1 MKGFVVTIDGPS
13 GAGKSTVSKRLAE
26 RLGYTYVETG
36 ALYRAVAVVALS
48 EGCSV
53 DDDRRLA
60 EICRHLV
67 LRFERGADGPRL
79 YANGEDIT
87 ERIRTPEVTM
97 LASAVSARPVVRE
110 ALLHVQR
117 DMGREGGVVFEGR
130 DMGTVVFPEAS
141 VKFFLD
147 AEPGERALR
156 RYRELA
162 ERGEATSLTEVQKA
176 MEKRDRDDSNRALAP
191 LKSADDAIRIDS
203 TCLDVEQ
210 VVEAMLQHIRSKQN
224 KRLSFLEKIDN
235 RKILSVNSPGGGQLG
250 GKGGRFL
257 MEENE
262 QRVTESG
269 EEQEDVAGSKP
280 EQEDETKGHEV
291 PQEDEASRIQEEK
304 PDGVARDGAAAS
316 EPAGDAGT
324 GGKDNLMEMYE
335 ESFKRVEEGQ
345 VVRGRIIQVDKEF
358 VLVDIGYKSEGQVPI
373 AELTRPDGTIDG
385 AVGDTID
392 VMVER
397 WDDDDG
403 IVLLSKEKASKI
415 KVWEDIRKAYEEESV
430 VEGVITSRVKGGLSV
445 DIGVPAFLPGSQVGL
460 RPVRDLDQLVGRTF
474 SFKVL
479 KYNRKRSNIVLSRR
493 VILEKEREAKR
504 AETLAIIHE
513 GKVMSGVVKN
523 ITEYGAFIDLGGI
536 DGLLHITDMSWGRI
550 GHPSEMFS
558 VGDKVDVKVLNLD
571 LERERVS
578 LGLKQL
584 VPDPWTT
591 AEEKYPI
598 GSHVRGKVVS
608 FTDYGAFIEL
618 EKGIE
623 GLIHV
628 SEMSWTK
635 KIRHPSKVVSVGET
649 VEAVVL
655 NISAENR
662 RISLGMKQVVP
673 NPWDVVSDKY
683 PVGTTI
689 EGKIKNITD
698 FGLFI
703 GIDEGIDGLVH
714 ISDLSW
720 TKRIKHPSE
729 LYKKGDVVQAIVLN
743 IDKQNERF
751 SLGVKQ
757 LQKDPW
763 ETIPERYQVGDRITG
778 TITNVTDFGLFVEL
792 EEGIEGLAHVSEVS
806 AEKVKTP
813 VGRFQVGE
821 IITAKVININ
831 PKDRR
836 IGLSIKQLE
845 RDEEHDLVVNY
856 LSNYTGSQSSLGELL
871 KNNLKEQAEDQEPSE
886 EAPQTTGGEA
896 EEAETEQSSEG
907 TGQGEPEEALP
918 ADETRDIRPDETD
931 ETAETDTQEAP
942 EPEVSE
948 GETNKET

>member
-1 MKGFVVTIDGPS
+1 M
-13 GAGKSTVSKRLAE
+13 AE
-26 RLGYTYVETG
+26 DKN
-36 ALYRAVAVVALS
+36 A
-48 EGCSV
+48 
-53 DDDRRLA
+53 
-60 EICRHLV
+60 
-67 LRFERGADGPRL
+67 
-79 YANGEDIT
+79 
-87 ERIRTPEVTM
+87 
-97 LASAVSARPVVRE
+97 
-110 ALLHVQR
+110 
-117 DMGREGGVVFEGR
+117 
-130 DMGTVVFPEAS
+130 
-141 VKFFLD
+141 
-147 AEPGERALR
+147 
-156 RYRELA
+156 
-162 ERGEATSLTEVQKA
+162 LTEEHVEEQVDIKDEKSEEDQKA
-176 MEKRDRDDSNRALAP
+176 EEP
-191 LKSADDAIRIDS
+191 
-203 TCLDVEQ
+203 Q
-210 VVEAMLQHIRSKQN
+210 VTQ
-224 KRLSFLEKIDN
+224 
-235 RKILSVNSPGGGQLG
+235 
-250 GKGGRFL
+250 
-257 MEENE
+257 
-262 QRVTESG
+262 G
-269 EEQEDVAGSKP
+269 EETAHP
-280 EQEDETKGHEV
+280 
-291 PQEDEASRIQEEK
+291 EEK
-304 PDGVARDGAAAS
+304 PTSDPLVEPESAGPGAETS
-316 EPAGDAGT
+316 EAGKQDF
-324 GGKDNLMEMYE
+324 MEMVE
-335 ESFKRVEEGQ
+335 ESFRRVEEGQ
-345 VVRGRIIQVDKEF
+345 VVQGRIIQVDKEF

-373 AELTRPDGTIDG
+373 AEVTKPDGAID
-385 AVGDTID
+385 AEIGDTID

-403 IVLLSKEKASKI
+403 VVLLSKEKASKI
-415 KVWEDIRKAYEEESV
+415 KVWEDIKKAYEEDNV
-430 VEGVITSRVKGGLSV
+430 VQGVITNRVKGGLSV

-460 RPVRDLDQLVGRTF
+460 RPVRDLDQMVGETF
-474 SFKVL
+474 AFKVL

-493 VILEKEREAKR
+493 VILEKEREARR
-504 AETLAIIHE
+504 AETLATIHE
-513 GKVMSGVVKN
+513 DKVMQGVVKN

-558 VGDKVDVKVLNLD
+558 VGDEVEVKVLNLD

-598 GSHVRGKVVS
+598 ASHVNGKVVS
-608 FTDYGAFIEL
+608 FTDYGAFVEL

-673 NPWDVVSDKY
+673 NPWDVVSEKY

-714 ISDLSW
+714 ISDISW

-729 LYKKGDVVQAIVLN
+729 IYKKGDVVQAIVLN
-743 IDKQNERF
+743 IDKENERF
-751 SLGVKQ
+751 SLGIKQ

-763 ETIPERYQVGDRITG
+763 ETIPERYAVGDRITG

-806 AEKVKTP
+806 REKIKTP
-813 VGRFQVGE
+813 VGRFQVGD
-821 IITAKVININ
+821 IISAKVININ
-831 PKDRR
+831 PKERR

-856 LSNYTGSQSSLGELL
+856 LSTYQGSQSSLGELL
-871 KNNLKEQAEDQEPSE
+871 KDNLKERSSDEGRVVEQVGDEKPSDDESADQESPEPDME
-886 EAPQTTGGEA
+886 EQVSGAPVDEVED
-896 EEAETEQSSEG
+896 EETQEG
-907 TGQGEPEEALP
+907 TADDVTEHTSL
-918 ADETRDIRPDETD
+918 DETKEDDSPS
-931 ETAETDTQEAP
+931 TQEAV
-942 EPEVSE
+942 EPEV
-948 GETNKET
+948 GEEETDKDV